1 MSWCNIKTI
10 IIVVLAA
17 LFVAFIW
24 SNSLKSQEESG
35 AQSTSVSNFLRQLL
49 DPAGRIP
56 VYKFHHFVRKTA
68 HFLEFAIFGGLIG
81 CLFQMIRSRTG
92 RGVYVLPILLVVL
105 VAVLDEYIQTFTGRG
120 NRVSDVLLDCYGG
133 LFGLGMVLL
142 VAFLIKKK

>member
-1 MSWCNIKTI
+1 MSRCNIKTI

-35 AQSTSVSNFLRQLL
+35 AQSTSVSNFLRQIL

-56 VYKFHHFVRKTA
+56 VYKFHHFVRKAA
-68 HFLEFAIFGGLIG
+68 HFVEFAILGGLIG

-92 RGVYVLPILLVVL
+92 RGSYVLPILLVVL

-142 VAFLIKKK
+142 VAFPIKKK